1 VFGYKYDGFINSATL
16 STAKEVEEVEVR
28 ATLSKKGGLHSEGS
42 VWPVELNSSKLWRLD
57 VASELSSSIK
67 ASLRVLAESKP
78 CLSAKTD
85 PVSVAIVDA
94 TWSR

>member
-1 VFGYKYDGFINSATL
+1 M
-16 STAKEVEEVEVR
+16 ER
-28 ATLSKKGGLHSEGS
+28 GS
-42 VWPVELNSSKLWRLD
+42 YLD
-57 VASELSSSIK
+57 VATELSSGIK